1 MGNAEQPKDSGAVPP
16 GDDAGDA
23 AQQRQSRDVTKRL
36 VEIFG
41 DADQTNIRMQG
52 SKFHS
57 DSGKFSG
64 VKDEETR
71 AQLREAGLL
80 LE

>member
-1 MGNAEQPKDSGAVPP
+1 MGNADQSNDPAPTPP

-23 AQQRQSRDVTKRL
+23 AQQRQSRDVTRRL
-36 VEIFG
+36 VELFG

-52 SKFHS
+52 SKFHG

-71 AQLREAGLL
+71 AKLREAGLL

>member
-1 MGNAEQPKDSGAVPP
+1 MGHADQPDDPGAVPP
-16 GDDAGDA
+16 EDT
-23 AQQRQSRDVTKRL
+23 AQQRQSRDVTRRL

-57 DSGKFSG
+57 DSGRFSG

-71 AQLREAGLL
+71 AKLREAGLL